1 MATNLPPETR
11 VPALPDPNRD
21 PEGFLRA
28 VKEILEVREGVRG
41 NQLDREVTFR
51 DLVDVGLAAP
61 VRGIAG
67 RGRQPGSAILT
78 PVGQGGAGGAVG
90 TGVKPIMTVPPK
102 PRDVTAVGTFAS
114 ILLAWGEPDYANHA
128 YAEVL
133 RADVDDIGQA
143 VLVGTSI
150 GGQYADPVGE
160 TANKY
165 YWIRFVS
172 TSNVKGPASTV
183 VNGKTA
189 LNPAFVMANLLATTW
204 QPNTTYS
211 QFQYVRPTV
220 DNGMMYRAV
229 QDGVSGATEPTWPT
243 TVGQQRTDG
252 STRWIAAPAS
262 ERAPFII
269 GTVNGQPAVV
279 MDTAYIGDLTITTAK
294 IKEAF
299 LDNLTAIHGTLH
311 FARIE
316 KGQIFEL
323 AIGGEIKSATFS
335 PLNNTG
341 FIVRNE
347 PGRDPDSPG
356 LRQYTAEFYGDTLFS
371 GDVRAARVLGGML
384 VGSVFGV
391 PTDAD
396 NGAFEFIAIRAVVS
410 DSVVIDRMD
419 STDAVRTIN
428 LQYNGVTRTYEIG
441 NFVISYWPGNPY
453 IGPGY
458 IKTPTP
464 FSGLIAGLPDPMVI
478 TVDPD
483 GLDLAGKPRHYSY
496 HGKRVLSHAFAS
508 SLWQFGIDGRA
519 FNSARIVGNPLNI
532 ISYNAVAPYNYNRFK
547 RRDVPILLTFSRAS
561 RIPYHWLLGASGIF
575 NWIRPGHIS
584 AMSNAAVN
592 GVLNFRVKTG
602 TKQLAHFQLRP
613 NFYWQTT
620 STMRMSFNTIDM
632 PPTILL
638 SGTQITTYVSA
649 DLVLVQQPSGELHAT
664 YSDSRLEVFLRIMPT
679 GAGYVGS
686 GVAENSYYSIVVAG
700 SYILFKGL
708 PFSNPEPVGIHLE
721 IDNKSGVAGRSQLGL
736 DVGIVMS
743 TSMDNEA

>member
-21 PEGFLRA
+21 PDGFMRA

-243 TVGQQRTDG
+243 TVGQRRTDG
-252 STRWIAAPAS
+252 STRWIAVPAS

-279 MDTAYIGDLTITTAK
+279 MDTAYIGDATITTAK

-299 LDNLTAIHGTLH
+299 LDNLTAIHGTLN

-341 FIVRNE
+341 FIIRNE

-396 NGAFEFIAIRAVVS
+396 NGSFEFIAIREAISDIVYGDRSDTTLVTSMKTVS
-410 DSVVIDRMD
+410 F
-419 STDAVRTIN
+419 
-428 LQYNGVTRTYEIG
+428 NGVSHEYECG
-441 NFVISYWPGNPY
+441 NFWAD
-453 IGPGY
+453 
-458 IKTPTP
+458 PTGTTTAAYGMSP
-464 FSGLIAGLPDPMVI
+464 FAGFSLDSPAIYQASGLPIEGSDYFI
-478 TVDPD
+478 F
-483 GLDLAGKPRHYSY
+483 G
-496 HGKRVLSHAFAS
+496 GKRISKNGHPPKVQIPMLAAYYN
-508 SLWQFGIDGRA
+508 RA
-519 FNSARIVGNPLNI
+519 RLVTNPLSI
-532 ISYNAVAPYNYNRFK
+532 ISYNAVGPFSYRRYRRLNVPLLVTITRDGFCFYPRAVFFPSTPEPFDVLRLDFMSGTK
-547 RRDVPILLTFSRAS
+547 RVAALDFGTRSP
-561 RIPYHWLLGASGIF
+561 SGDF
-575 NWIRPGHIS
+575 AFGY
-584 AMSNAAVN
+584 AQGNAAVARSLSFYAPDSVVSINDGDASFRWPRRYKINNEFIDAEIFIKDTAMDN
-592 GVLNFRVKTG
+592 G
-602 TKQLAHFQLRP
+602 QI
-613 NFYWQTT
+613 
-620 STMRMSFNTIDM
+620 TIGRRKV
-632 PPTILL
+632 L
-638 SGTQITTYVSA
+638 SGSYV
-649 DLVLVQQPSGELHAT
+649 LLKKV
-664 YSDSRLEVFLRIMPT
+664 
-679 GAGYVGS
+679 
-686 GVAENSYYSIVVAG
+686 
-700 SYILFKGL
+700 
-708 PFSNPEPVGIHLE
+708 PFSNPQPHGIRLE
-721 IDNKSGVAGRSQLGL
+721 VEGNTRANGMSGL
-736 DVGIVMS
+736 DIGLSMS
-743 TSMDNEA
+743 TAMDNNI